1 MDWFLYG
8 NGLRH
13 ERDKEM
19 KDILRTDEEMVL
31 LVLLYFY
38 EQNHIYK
45 TWKRYSFQWVRVAS
59 SFEDK
64 NLHLDVDLLEL

>member
-8 NGLRH
+8 DGLRH
-13 ERDKEM
+13 ERVKEM

-45 TWKRYSFQWVRVAS
+45 T
-59 SFEDK
+59 
-64 NLHLDVDLLEL
+64 